1 MPPSS
6 IIPLHNHP
14 SMTVLSKLIYGS
26 LYVRSYDW
34 IDVPGFTYSSG
45 GLFSMAF
52 YILMLL
58 NPIFIELFEEFLII
72 INFIYTRFSNL
83 VLKIETT

>member
-34 IDVPGFTYSSG
+34 IDVPGFTGSSK
-45 GLFSMAF
+45 GLFSMVLR
-52 YILMLL
+52 ILI
-58 NPIFIELFEEFLII
+58 PDLFLFGNIKMGK
-72 INFIYTRFSNL
+72 Y
-83 VLKIETT
+83 

>member
-34 IDVPGFTYSSG
+34 IDVPGFTDSSG
-45 GLFSMAF
+45 GLFSMALHN
-52 YILMLL
+52 LMFL
-58 NPIFIELFEEFLII
+58 NQIFIELFEEFLVTNSQSILYVQYFPI
-72 INFIYTRFSNL
+72 
-83 VLKIETT
+83 